1 MDLTREKW
9 LPVVLTN
16 GERTKI
22 SLVDLLNDSIHDVAW
37 PRADFQGAAWEMLIG
52 LLTVTVPPKDDEDWE
67 EVWDEG
73 IEPEVWEKALQK
85 IAPVLQ
91 FGA

>member
-37 PRADFQGAAWEMLIG
+37 PRADFQGAAWDMLIG
-52 LLTVTVPPKDDEDWE
+52 
-67 EVWDEG
+67 
-73 IEPEVWEKALQK
+73 
-85 IAPVLQ
+85 
-91 FGA
+91 

>member
-37 PRADFQGAAWEMLIG
+37 PRADFQGAAWG
-52 LLTVTVPPKDDEDWE
+52 NADRFVNRHCPAKR
-67 EVWDEG
+67 
-73 IEPEVWEKALQK
+73 
-85 IAPVLQ
+85 
-91 FGA
+91 